1 MRILIAEDDF
11 ASRKM
16 MQKFLSQFG
25 DCDVTV
31 DGAEAVEAFSMA
43 LEEEEPY
50 DLICLDV
57 MMPEMDG
64 FQALREIRGI
74 EIEAEISR
82 EDRVKVIM
90 MTALGEAGES
100 DEVLQLGYTTYA
112 PKPVD
117 LVKLKEL
124 LISIG
129 LC

>member
-16 MQKFLSQFG
+16 IQKFLSQFG

-31 DGAEAVEAFSMA
+31 DGAEATEAFSMA
-43 LEEEEPY
+43 MEEEEPY
-50 DLICLDV
+50 DLVCLDV

-64 FQALREIRGI
+64 FQALKEIRET
-74 EIEAEISR
+74 EIEAEIPK
-82 EDRVKVIM
+82 ENRVKVIM
-90 MTALGEAGES
+90 MTALGEARDS
-100 DEVLQLGYTTYA
+100 DEVLQLGYTAYA